1 MMVLLS
7 CLGILMVSPNPGD
20 TRWFYRAHVI
30 HVIYKNY
37 DKFLEI
43 FDNVTE
49 QPAGWDDESLGK
61 FSGLLNYLDSFL
73 SCFLVC
79 VFL

>member
-1 MMVLLS
+1 
-7 CLGILMVSPNPGD
+7 MVSPTPWSQS

-61 FSGLLNYLDSFL
+61 FSGLLNYLDSFPFL
-73 SCFLVC
+73 FFSMCF
-79 VFL
+79 FIGF